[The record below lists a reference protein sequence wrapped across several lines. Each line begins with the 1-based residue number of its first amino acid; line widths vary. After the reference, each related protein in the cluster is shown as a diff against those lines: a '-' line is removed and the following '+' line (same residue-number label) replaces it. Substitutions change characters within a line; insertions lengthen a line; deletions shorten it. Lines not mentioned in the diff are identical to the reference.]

1 MQFKEQL
8 SRHVSRAAT
17 ATVFAIAISGINPA
31 AAASDPPVSH
41 PAVAAKKLQTDL
53 MVAALYCNEKQ
64 RYNEFVR
71 RFEPQIAAQGNTL
84 KQLFRQTHGNAGTT
98 ALNTAVT
105 RMANEASERTM
116 ADPTGFCVE
125 HGRIFDDVL
134 VVKPQEFTAYVT
146 SVKEEPTLANR
157 GIAAVSAPAAVAAP
171 VTAAASVPASTAVV
185 RGPIPAEP
193 APRAKAAPVK
203 KQ

>member
-1 MQFKEQL
+1 MQFKGQL

-17 ATVFAIAISGINPA
+17 ATVFAIAISGIHPA

-84 KQLFRQTHGNAGTT
+84 KHLFRQTHGNAGTT

-134 VVKPQEFTAYVT
+134 VVKPQEFTAYVS
-146 SVKEEPTLANR
+146 SVKEQPTLANR
-157 GIAAVSAPAAVAAP
+157 GIAAVAPAAVAAP
-171 VTAAASVPASTAVV
+171 VAAAVPASTAVV

>member
-1 MQFKEQL
+1 VQFKDQL
-8 SRHVSRAAT
+8 TRHVSRAAT
-17 ATVFAIAISGINPA
+17 ATVFAIAISAINPA

-98 ALNTAVT
+98 AMNTAVT

-116 ADPTGFCVE
+116 ADPSGFCVE

-146 SVKEEPTLANR
+146 SVKEQPALANR
-157 GIAAVSAPAAVAAP
+157 GIAAVAAPVAAP
-171 VTAAASVPASTAVV
+171 VAPAAPAASTAWV
-185 RGPIPAEP
+185 RAPIPAET
-193 APRAKAAPVK
+193 APRAKASPAK

>member
-1 MQFKEQL
+1 MQFKRSF
-8 SRHVSRAAT
+8 SRHVSRAA
-17 ATVFAIAISGINPA
+17 ATIAFAVAVGALSPA
-31 AAASDPPVSH
+31 WAASDPPLSH
-41 PAVAAKKLQTDL
+41 PAVATKKLQTDL
-53 MVAALYCNEKQ
+53 MVAALYCNEKH

-84 KQLFRQTHGNAGTT
+84 KQLFRQTHGNNGTS

-134 VVKPQEFTAYVT
+134 VVKPQEFSSYIAT
-146 SVKEEPTLANR
+146 VKDRPAPAERNV
-157 GIAAVSAPAAVAAP
+157 AAVAPPAPAATVA
-171 VTAAASVPASTAVV
+171 PAMVV
-185 RGPIPAEP
+185 RAPIPAEP
-193 APRAKAAPVK
+193 PPRAKAAPK
-203 KQ
+203 KK

>member
-1 MQFKEQL
+1 MQFKGQL
-8 SRHVSRAAT
+8 SRHASRAAT
-17 ATVFAIAISGINPA
+17 ATVFAIAISSINPA
-31 AAASDPPVSH
+31 AAAGDPPVSH

-84 KQLFRQTHGNAGTT
+84 KQLFRETHGNAGTT

-146 SVKEEPTLANR
+146 SVKEQPAMANR
-157 GIAAVSAPAAVAAP
+157 GIAAVAAPAVVAAP
-171 VTAAASVPASTAVV
+171 VAAASTAVV

-193 APRAKAAPVK
+193 APRAKAAPAK